1 MLISSQRI
9 VSVTEANQNF
19 NKIIKDV
26 NKFGDIVIFKRN
38 KPAYILI
45 DINKMGDDFIRE
57 YEQLKL
63 KYISDNL
70 LQEYHEA
77 YKALAK

>member
-1 MLISSQRI
+1 MLISSQKI

-19 NKIIKDV
+19 NKVIKDV

-45 DINKMGDDFIRE
+45 DIDKMGEDFIRE
-57 YEQLKL
+57 YERLKL
-63 KYISDNL
+63 KHISKDL